1 MDERQK
7 LIKLLEHFKE
17 HNVEHARSYREL
29 IPLASG
35 IDNSHLTE
43 VLERIS
49 QQSEKLTP
57 LFEEALTILQGK

>member
-29 IPLASG
+29 ISLTSD
-35 IDNSHLTE
+35 INNSHLTE
-43 VLERIS
+43 VLERLS